1 MKKEEN
7 KQPLPLW
14 IEMTPTVLIC
24 SFLLL
29 FGTAFIFS
37 YLNVEKENKLL
48 RNNNFIITPGK
59 MTSLVVDNTELLT
72 FMNNKNLKNITI
84 NKINNNYAFLANQMI
99 DDKPTIYFADHIIF
113 KDFLKEPNISQ
124 HVQTYV
130 LKNIQN

>member
-1 MKKEEN
+1 MKKQE
-7 KQPLPLW
+7 KKKPLPLW
-14 IEMTPTVLIC
+14 IELTPTALMC

-29 FGTAFIFS
+29 FGIAFIFS
-37 YLNVEKENKLL
+37 YLNVQEENKLL
-48 RNNNFIITPGK
+48 RDNNFIITSGK
-59 MTSLVVDNTELLT
+59 MTSLVVDNKELLA

-99 DDKPTIYFADHIIF
+99 DDKPTIYFADHLIF

-124 HVQTYV
+124 HVQAYV